1 MNSMYAEVLYVTVGS
16 LCLDGWNSG
25 AGRLSHLGKG
35 CCLNR
40 FATIRSYSTSDAGL
54 PGYLVVGCFCTQRK
68 EMEIRQLTCA
78 F

>member
-1 MNSMYAEVLYVTVGS
+1 MYAEVLYVTVGS

-54 PGYLVVGCFCTQRK
+54 PGYLVVGVLYRKK
-68 EMEIRQLTCA
+68 EMEIRQVTCA